1 MIQVALGQTVHVDF
15 VLTHPGTGAAAT
27 ASAVTVRVFEDD
39 SDTEI
44 VTPTA
49 TERTSQTGNY
59 RVPIVAT
66 TANGFEV
73 GRSYNV
79 VVDATVASVAAKGV
93 VATFVVQ
100 PPVTLGA
107 VVSDAGNT
115 ATTFKTDLAGG
126 DDFWSDCFLTF
137 ITGSLAGQT
146 KRIDS
151 FTTSTDFIT
160 AASAYTAAPS
170 AGDRFVIV
178 NT

>member
-1 MIQVALGQTVHVDF
+1 MHVSLGATVYLDF

-27 ASAVTVRVFEDD
+27 ASSVTVRVFEDD
-39 SDTEI
+39 SDTAI

-73 GRSYNV
+73 GKSYNV
-79 VVDATVASVAAKGV
+79 VADATVASVAGKGV
-93 VATFVVQ
+93 VGSFVVE
-100 PPVTLGA
+100 PPITLGT
-107 VVSDAGNT
+107 VVADGGNT
-115 ATTFKTDLAGG
+115 ATTFKTDLSGASAT
-126 DDFWSDCFLTF
+126 WADCFLTF

-146 KRIDS
+146 KRVDS
-151 FTTSTDFIT
+151 FDGTTDFVT

-170 AGDRFVIV
+170 NGDRFVIV